1 MKRILSLLLSV
12 LLLIC
17 SVPVNYTALAEP
29 ATDDWLV
36 DEMRAAEAKDA
47 YMTRVNIE
55 VLCMVNDIFAK
66 GSNAG
71 IKMPKVREPLLSGM
85 KDIIA
90 PLPIDFGL

>member
-1 MKRILSLLLSV
+1 MTDPKEAAELLE
-12 LLLIC
+12 IGRKIEK
-17 SVPVNYTALAEP
+17 LAEP

-36 DEMRAAEAKDA
+36 DEMRAAERKDA

-71 IKMPKVREPLLSGM
+71 IKMPQVQEPLLPGM
-85 KDIIA
+85 KDIIQ
-90 PLPIDFGL
+90 PQPKEFGL